1 MPQMK
6 PMNWLILYFYFIIM
20 FIFMNNN
27 LYFFNYK
34 KFLFNKIDSNY
45 LKYKKFKFKW

>member
-6 PMNWLILYFYFIIM
+6 PMNWLILFFYFMLM
-20 FIFMNNN
+20 FIIMNNN

-34 KFLFNKIDSNY
+34 NYINNNKIFKNFNKFN
-45 LKYKKFKFKW
+45 FKW

>member
-6 PMNWLILYFYFIIM
+6 PMNWFLLFLYFLFS
-20 FIFMNNN
+20 FLLMNNN

-34 KFLFNKIDSNY
+34 NYKLNNNLNMKHYNKFNFM
-45 LKYKKFKFKW
+45 W